1 MSVLVLKITLDSR
14 EEKKVVVILVQVHVL
29 PLDDAYAH
37 TYITDLMNINP
48 NLFLALSAVGCVRT
62 RCCMLPFV
70 VLIILP

>member
-1 MSVLVLKITLDSR
+1 MSVIVLKITLDSGR
-14 EEKKVVVILVQVHVL
+14 LVVILVQVHVL

-62 RCCMLPFV
+62 RCSMLSFV
-70 VLIILP
+70 VLIIST